1 MLEEIMQKLED
12 HAKDCEKLSNY
23 CIKMHNFCKMDPI
36 LLLFGRKEKGRIRG
50 GKKKK

>member
-23 CIKMHNFCKMDPI
+23 CNRVGIGKEGK
-36 LLLFGRKEKGRIRG
+36 RKD
-50 GKKKK
+50 